1 MWWFVNELFYRSR
14 DPEFVFY
21 SGLEYEMNAYKWVIM
36 TDNGKTDVTS
46 SVDVTTIVIDYI
58 ANQIDTTIP

>member
-1 MWWFVNELFYRSR
+1 
-14 DPEFVFY
+14 
-21 SGLEYEMNAYKWVIM
+21 M
-36 TDNGKTDVTS
+36 TDNGQTDVTW